1 MARAICD
8 GRQAKGLTQKALATA
23 ANEKPQVV
31 QEYENGKAIP
41 SQAVLSKL
49 ERILQVKL
57 RGANIGAPL
66 R

>member
-1 MARAICD
+1 M
-8 GRQAKGLTQKALATA
+8 TQKALATA

-49 ERILQVKL
+49 EKILQVKL
-57 RGANIGAPL
+57 RGSNIGAPL